1 MERARSMGKADA
13 VAELKKIE
21 AELGN
26 LDIHEVGIV
35 VDLMLAYRAQSAWTQ
50 MIDLYQKMP
59 VLLRNQVMVRE
70 QLGFALNRRAG
81 DDKRP
86 LADRNLDRTR
96 ALEILSKVEDQQG
109 PNPETSGLIGRIHKD
124 VWDGVRKTDP
134 REARS
139 HLKQSIDAYTRGFE
153 ADLRDAYP
161 GINAATLLDIQGS
174 AESKARRDKLVPVVR
189 FAVEQR
195 LRAKQPDY
203 WDYATMLEL
212 AVLGGDQQ
220 LASDNLDSA
229 LSYAKEGWMPETT
242 SRNLS
247 LIREYRAGRAENVS
261 WLDELIAALDQ
272 KAASI
277 TQK

>member
-1 MERARSMGKADA
+1 
-13 VAELKKIE
+13 
-21 AELGN
+21 
-26 LDIHEVGIV
+26 V
-35 VDLMLAYRAQSAWTQ
+35 VDLMLAYRAQSAWSQ

-86 LADRNLDRTR
+86 PADRNLDRTR
-96 ALEILSKVEDQQG
+96 ALEVLSKVEDQQG

-124 VWDGVRKTDP
+124 VWDVVRKTDA
-134 REARS
+134 REARG
-139 HLKQSIDAYTRGFE
+139 HLKESIDAYTRGFE

-161 GINAATLLDIQGS
+161 GVNAATLLDIQGS

-212 AVLGGDQQ
+212 AVLAGDQE
-220 LASDNLDSA
+220 LASNNLDSA
-229 LSYAKEGWMPETT
+229 LSYAKESWMPETT
-242 SRNLS
+242 SRNLG
-247 LIREYRAGRAENVS
+247 LIREFRAGRAENVS
-261 WLDELIAALDQ
+261 WLDEIIAALDR
-272 KAASI
+272 KAASL